1 MAKKEGI
8 NIPVGVDLREFLKG
22 MGLLE
27 ENLLKI
33 PKNVKPAKNAFDELQ
48 RSHRASIKDVQ
59 ALTLMY
65 GAEADATKEAA
76 AAMNQYRTQI
86 EGVHASMGTGLPQ
99 QAQKA
104 AGGFNML
111 SHSVNQITREL
122 PAFTYSMQTG
132 FMAISNNIP
141 MLFDEISRITTANK
155 ALVASGQAAPSVFN
169 TLSSSILTWGTALSV
184 GVTALTVLG
193 PPMVNYIG
201 QLDEAAEASKR
212 LADSTKDLVNQE
224 NKILDIVSKTN
235 DLRIE
240 AMQEGKAKE
249 EATALQ
255 SYKRGIMALEDSY
268 VKGEIV
274 DMTYQQRK
282 ESLWQ
287 IYQNKLTDITKKGVK
302 ERAEWTFG
310 TYDQDLKKQ
319 EGNNAAIAGQKEL
332 WTGKFDVSGAEE
344 DLSGL
349 TEEINAF
356 SIAMQVAGE
365 NHEEFMQQLEESEGR
380 VKALKEAFGL
390 MAISVG
396 SDLAEGLGKAVVG
409 AKSTFDDLYGL
420 FAKIASEAAN
430 IMFMMGSALILA
442 PGAQSIALGYFAAG
456 AGLKFIA
463 GMLGGMSSTQGGG
476 GGAVSSGS
484 NNQMGG
490 SFMPSFQGTQYLMLD
505 GKVRG
510 QDLVIATSNTN
521 RDNRRVR

>member
-8 NIPVGVDLREFLKG
+8 NIPVGVDLRDFLKG

-27 ENLLKI
+27 DNLLKI
-33 PKNVKPAKNAFDELQ
+33 PKNTKPAKNAFDDLARTY
-48 RSHRASIKDVQ
+48 RSTMKDAQ
-59 ALTLMY
+59 ALAIMEGTQS
-65 GAEADATKEAA
+65 AAFKEAA
-76 AAMNQYRTQI
+76 SSAQALKTQLD
-86 EGVHASMGTGLPQ
+86 GVHAAVGVGMPQ
-99 QAQKA
+99 QVQKA

-141 MLFDEISRITTANK
+141 MLFDEITKITTANK
-155 ALVASGQAAPSVFN
+155 TLIADGKAAPSVFS

-193 PPMVNYIG
+193 PQMVNYIG
-201 QLDEAAEASKR
+201 QLDEAADASKR
-212 LADSTKDLVNQE
+212 LADSTKNLVDQE
-224 NKILDIVSKTN
+224 NKILNIVGKTN
-235 DLRIE
+235 DLRLE
-240 AMQEGKAKE
+240 AMKEGREKE
-249 EATALQ
+249 NALALN
-255 SYKRGIMALEDSY
+255 SYKKGIIELEDAY

-310 TYDQDLKKQ
+310 TYDKDLQSQDKNN
-319 EGNNAAIAGQKEL
+319 EGIAAQKEL
-332 WTGKFDVSGAEE
+332 WTGKFDVSTAAE

-356 SIAMQVAGE
+356 SIAMRVAGE
-365 NHEEFMQQLEESEGR
+365 NHEEFMEELEKSEAR

-390 MAISVG
+390 MAVSVG

-409 AKSTFDDLYGL
+409 AQSTFDDLYGM

-442 PGAQSIALGYFAAG
+442 PGTQSIAMGYFAAG

-463 GMLGGMSSTQGGG
+463 GMLGGMSSGQSSG

-490 SFMPSFQGTQYLMLD
+490 SFTPNFQGTQYLMLD

-510 QDLVIATSNTN
+510 QDLIIATSNTN